1 MTLREQMFMT
11 RDLSN
16 DYQLIEVKY
25 FDVSEELP
33 EKYCQ
38 ILNTKLDELTF
49 KYKEALSDFEM

>member
-1 MTLREQMFMT
+1 MTK
-11 RDLSN
+11 DLSN

-25 FDVSEELP
+25 FDVTEELP
-33 EKYCQ
+33 KKYCQ